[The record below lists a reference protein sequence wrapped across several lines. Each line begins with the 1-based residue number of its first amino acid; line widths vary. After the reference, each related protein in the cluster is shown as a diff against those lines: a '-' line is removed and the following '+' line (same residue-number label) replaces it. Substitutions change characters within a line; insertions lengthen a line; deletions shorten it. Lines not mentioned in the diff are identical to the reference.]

1 MFLSLFNEI
10 FFRPLFNAL
19 VVITDFLPSNDLG
32 LAVIILTLLVR
43 IILFPLMH
51 RSAETQTRM
60 KMIEPE
66 LKKIRDNFKDK
77 EEQARRIMELYRTH
91 GINPFSSLLLT
102 FLQLPVLI
110 ALYFVFRESIS
121 SNASFLYSFVS
132 MPENIHTNFLG
143 LIDLG
148 GRSVALAAV
157 AGISQFLQ
165 LKLAQLPGPA
175 AEKKKTPGGASDFG
189 QIFSK
194 QMVYMMPVL
203 IFFITLRFPA
213 AVGLYWTTT
222 NVFGSLHEG
231 IIRGKARK
239 IYEGRNGKNSG
250 VSGSPA

>member
-43 IILFPLMH
+43 ILLFPLMH
-51 RSAETQTRM
+51 RSVETQTRM

-66 LKKIRDNFKDK
+66 LKKIRDDSKDK
-77 EEQARRIMELYRTH
+77 EEQARLTMELYRAH
-91 GINPFSSLLLT
+91 GINPFSSLFLT

-110 ALYFVFRESIS
+110 ALYFVFRESIF

-132 MPENIHTNFLG
+132 MPENVHTNFLG

-148 GRSVALAAV
+148 GKSVALAV
-157 AGISQFLQ
+157 ITGVSQFLQ
-165 LKLAQLPGPA
+165 LKLAQLPGPTA
-175 AEKKKTPGGASDFG
+175 DQKKTSGGASDFG

-194 QMVYMMPVL
+194 QMVYMMPVF
-203 IFFITLRFPA
+203 IFFIALRFPA
-213 AVGLYWTTT
+213 AVGLYWTTA
-222 NVFGSLHEG
+222 NIFGTLHEG
-231 IIRGKARK
+231 IIRGKAKK
-239 IYEGRNGKNSG
+239 IYEGRNGKNPG
-250 VSGSPA
+250 NSGSPS